1 MAAVDQW
8 NDGRVRTIP
17 DPGFADDD
25 GSASAGLSAALA
37 AYSQDSS
44 TYVDVLAVLQD
55 ERLLVPVVAV
65 LGDVEYD
72 ERGLAHDKTSDMAT
86 VLMQGRDGRLAL
98 LAFTSSEAM
107 LRWNP
112 EGRPVPASV
121 QRVAA
126 AALQDNASA
135 IVVDVAG
142 PTTFVLEEGDV
153 RALADGFR
161 LVELAGGVAWAKEG
175 EA

>member
-1 MAAVDQW
+1 MGGERMSDEDNSGTPRKRV
-8 NDGRVRTIP
+8 GRRPSNPTNSP
-17 DPGFADDD
+17 EA
-25 GSASAGLSAALA
+25 
-37 AYSQDSS
+37 
-44 TYVDVLAVLQD
+44 
-55 ERLLVPVVAV
+55 
-65 LGDVEYD
+65 
-72 ERGLAHDKTSDMAT
+72 DKTSDMAT

-98 LAFTSSEAM
+98 LAFTSSEAL

-112 EGRPVPASV
+112 EGRPVPAAV

-126 AALQDNASA
+126 AALQDEASA

-142 PTTFVLEEGDV
+142 PTTFVLEEDDV

-161 LVELAGGVAWAKEG
+161 LVELSGGVAWAKEG